1 VGESR
6 ARQPEP
12 QAHLGVDG
20 RWATA
25 SVGDP
30 SSMVVSPEAGRA
42 RPVGEVG
49 GQGRSVCWLGLARV
63 GGWRLVVGGWCMS
76 PAEWTRAV
84 AVLLSDESVYC
95 YNYPT
100 ICCLQLAQVAIWGAV
115 TVGQSW
121 STTWQRD

>member
-1 VGESR
+1 
-6 ARQPEP
+6 
-12 QAHLGVDG
+12 
-20 RWATA
+20 
-25 SVGDP
+25 
-30 SSMVVSPEAGRA
+30 
-42 RPVGEVG
+42 
-49 GQGRSVCWLGLARV
+49 
-63 GGWRLVVGGWCMS
+63 MS

-121 STTWQRD
+121 STKWQRLNHHHHQIRSA